1 MPHFAPNAR
10 PPSRFLLMLLC
21 ASLGSCMVNPVP
33 TPEKSST
40 NTDMAGKA
48 DDAQGGTGGVTDAG
62 NQFSSE
68 VTAGGA
74 DAAPADASDA
84 YGSDAVTLPDSA
96 TADIPGEV
104 TIDVAVDATQSGDA
118 L

>member
-21 ASLGSCMVNPVP
+21 ASLGGCMVNPVP
-33 TPEKSST
+33 TPEKST
-40 NTDMAGKA
+40 ANADMAGKSE
-48 DDAQGGTGGVTDAG
+48 DTQGGTGGVTDAG

-68 VTAGGA
+68 VAGGGA
-74 DAAPADASDA
+74 DAAPADAADA
-84 YGSDAVTLPDSA
+84 YASDVFTLPDGA
-96 TADIPGEV
+96 TADIPGDV
-104 TIDVAVDATQSGDA
+104 TADVAADATQSGDA